1 MKTLGKNITLKNLLI
16 DGKKQIG
23 LKYYPD
29 KVIQAL
35 IEKLPEHKWSNKY
48 NMTYIL
54 NTKENI
60 EKVFETFR
68 GVAWLN
74 CNSFYCN
81 KPILNNKQLSVDY
94 YRQRKLDNSYRP
106 CPEEFFLK
114 LELKKYSLN
123 TAKTYISCFEAFLQF
138 YRHIKLVDINE
149 NNIRTYLQHL
159 SMMGKSSSYIHQS
172 INSIKFYYEVV
183 LGMPNRFYA
192 IERPFKEKSLPTV
205 LDTEEVREMLYVTGN
220 IKHRCILELLYSA
233 GLRRAELLNLKISDI
248 DSKRMLIKV
257 VSGKGKKDRYTLLGQ
272 QTLEN
277 LRKYYIKFKPKNYLF
292 EGEIGEM
299 YSETSVGKIV
309 KRSARLANIIKNVTP
324 HTLRHSF
331 ATHLLE
337 NGVNLRNIQVLLG
350 HSSTKTT
357 EIYTH
362 VAKSSFENIKNPID
376 YLNLCS

>member
-1 MKTLGKNITLKNLLI
+1 MK
-16 DGKKQIG
+16 
-23 LKYYPD
+23 
-29 KVIQAL
+29 
-35 IEKLPEHKWSNKY
+35 
-48 NMTYIL
+48 
-54 NTKENI
+54 
-60 EKVFETFR
+60 
-68 GVAWLN
+68 
-74 CNSFYCN
+74 
-81 KPILNNKQLSVDY
+81 NKQLSVDY

-183 LGMPNRFYA
+183 LRMPNRFYA